1 MERRIRQGETEGLLT
16 FLVLDVLPLAEYLH
30 ANHALPV
37 AAGKGEHL
45 AYLVRRP
52 IHVALERVEAGE
64 EDIQPRRLG
73 GSAERVDVVARD
85 ADGADAALGLGTF
98 QCLHGRLVLRRPV
111 AGSHAM
117 HQEDIQVV
125 RAKHLA
131 EGVDTLEDIR
141 LRELLGAGNLR
152 LESQLLAR

>member
-45 AYLVRRP
+45 AYLVRRA
-52 IHVALERVEAGE
+52 IHVALERVETGE
-64 EDIQPRRLG
+64 EDIQPRRFG
-73 GSAERVDVVARD
+73 GGAERVDVVARD
-85 ADGADAALGLGTF
+85 ADGTDTAILLRLL
-98 QCLHGRLVLRRPV
+98 QSRHGRLVLRGPV
-111 AGSHAM
+111 AGHHAM
-117 HQEDIQVV
+117 HQEDVNVVCPQVV
-125 RAKHLA
+125 A
-131 EGVDTLEDIR
+131 ESIDTLIDIR
-141 LRELLGAGNLR
+141 GRELLGAGNLR